1 MLPSSVEKKKRK
13 KRYFFCQILA
23 YHSRMLWSLFW
34 PMNKRR
40 RGNGYIE
47 LLTRGITGLDAPPK
61 FFRNPQHWT
70 SDQPPSSLF
79 FPASIWHIFFSS
91 RQRGGG
97 QSEFPVKESVMLPL
111 HLCSPFSAIPIS
123 FNCKKKKKKKEILWT
138 VSTIVLHVCSLV
150 WGSTH
155 SGSTSFS
162 PVPSE

>member
-123 FNCKKKKKKKEILWT
+123 FNCKKKKKKKGNSLDC
-138 VSTIVLHVCSLV
+138 LHHCVACL
-150 WGSTH
+150 
-155 SGSTSFS
+155 FS
-162 PVPSE
+162 CVRKHTFREH